1 MKHEKNTP
9 VDLPTTEQLEK
20 ERKRLRYK
28 RRYSR
33 TLRSTVAILIVVAA
47 AAVLVAT
54 LWMPVLRIYGSSMV
68 PTLADGQIVVSVKTA
83 SFEPGD
89 IAAFYH
95 GNKLLIK
102 RYIAGSADYVNIDE
116 DGAVSVNGT
125 LLEEPY
131 LAEKAYGEADIEF
144 PYQVPDQRY
153 FVMGD
158 NRSVSI
164 DSRSSIVGCIAGDQI
179 VGKVVFRVWPLSA
192 FGPLN

>member
-1 MKHEKNTP
+1 MPHTKETS
-9 VDLPTTEQLEK
+9 LPTAEQLDM
-20 ERKRLRYK
+20 ERRRLRYK
-28 RRYSR
+28 RRYNR

-47 AAVLVAT
+47 LAVLAAT
-54 LWMPVLRIYGSSMV
+54 LWMPVLRVYGSSMA
-68 PTLADGQIVVSVKTA
+68 PTLHNGEILVSVKTKDF
-83 SFEPGD
+83 SSGD
-89 IAAFYH
+89 IIAFYH

-102 RYIAGSADYVNIDE
+102 RYIAGPSDYVNIDE

-125 LLEEPY
+125 RLDEPY

-164 DSRSSIVGCIAGDQI
+164 DSRSSIVGCIAEDQI

-192 FGPLN
+192 FGPLR